1 MTCLC
6 SSEKDC
12 GHVIFYADN
21 ESKISGKIRVEKH
34 VTVQERMDKTLK
46 TIVVEAVDAWK
57 KGFIISAYPCES
69 A

>member
-1 MTCLC
+1 MSFFTRTT
-6 SSEKDC
+6 SQR
-12 GHVIFYADN
+12 FQ
-21 ESKISGKIRVEKH
+21 GKFVWKKH

-57 KGFIISAYPCES
+57 KGLSFSAYPCES